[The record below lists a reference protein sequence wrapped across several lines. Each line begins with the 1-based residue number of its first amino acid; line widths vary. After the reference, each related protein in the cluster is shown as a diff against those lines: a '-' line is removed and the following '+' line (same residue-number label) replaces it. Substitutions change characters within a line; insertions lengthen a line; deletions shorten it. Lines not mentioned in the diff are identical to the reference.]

1 MSKKSKST
9 EADIGT
15 ATNAKE
21 SASYQN
27 MLEEVEGIV
36 RSVSGG
42 PLDLDEVVTR
52 VETGYKLIKQM
63 RTRLDA
69 TKAKIEKLR
78 TEFEQDDAA
87 PEVPAKKE
95 SKVIASAP
103 LVAKVDA
110 DDEDDDTP
118 F

>member
-1 MSKKSKST
+1 MSKKSKAVDSDT
-9 EADIGT
+9 DNT
-15 ATNAKE
+15 RNE
-21 SASYQN
+21 SASYQH

-52 VETGYKLIKQM
+52 VEKGYKLIKQM
-63 RTRLDA
+63 RTRLDT

-87 PEVPAKKE
+87 PETPSKKE
-95 SKVIASAP
+95 SKSTSAP
-103 LVAKVDA
+103 VARLEVEED
-110 DDEDDDTP
+110 DDDTP

>member
-1 MSKKSKST
+1 MSKKAKSA
-9 EADIGT
+9 EADIDS
-15 ATNAKE
+15 KE
-21 SASYQN
+21 SASYQQ

-52 VETGYKLIKQM
+52 VEKGYKLIKQM
-63 RTRLDA
+63 RTRLDT

-78 TEFEQDDAA
+78 TEFEQDDAVQ
-87 PEVPAKKE
+87 EPAAVTKKE
-95 SKVIASAP
+95 AKAS
-103 LVAKVDA
+103 VAA
-110 DDEDDDTP
+110 SMPPADEDDDTP

>member
-1 MSKKSKST
+1 MSKKSKAT
-9 EADIGT
+9 EELSE
-15 ATNAKE
+15 KE
-21 SASYQN
+21 SQSYQQ

-52 VETGYKLIKQM
+52 VERGYKLIKQM
-63 RTRLDA
+63 RTRLDT
-69 TKAKIEKLR
+69 TKAKVEKLR

-87 PEVPAKKE
+87 SEE
-95 SKVIASAP
+95 
-103 LVAKVDA
+103 A
-110 DDEDDDTP
+110 DPKHQMIQSTPVEDRDDDDTP